1 RSLCRSTPCSAAFP
15 RTERPRSGC
24 APRRAPRRYPMTL
37 NRQDGLAVH
46 VGVAYRRRE
55 LAGAFLPG
63 RPRVEAVRWQ
73 EGPSS
78 GPPEL
83 SGLDSYLLAWTATL
97 SFCGGLFG
105 LAVSSALEVW
115 VPRCFILAY
124 GVGCALLAL
133 LALLLSRPWQ
143 QFPSSTRQ
151 DLSLLMG
158 EGPMAFWAAA
168 AKASRIHE
176 KWIDPKRAA
185 VRP

>member
-1 RSLCRSTPCSAAFP
+1 
-15 RTERPRSGC
+15 
-24 APRRAPRRYPMTL
+24 MTL
-37 NRQDGLAVH
+37 NHQDDLAAVQ

-55 LAGAFLPG
+55 IVGAFLPG
-63 RPRVEAVRWQ
+63 RPRVKAVRWP

-83 SGLDSYLLAWTATL
+83 SGLDSYLVAWTATL

-105 LAVSSALEVW
+105 LAVSSTFEVA
-115 VPRCFILAY
+115 VPRWFILAY
-124 GVGCALLAL
+124 GIGCALLAL

-143 QFPSSTRQ
+143 KYPISTRQ

-168 AKASRIHE
+168 AKTPMAHFS
-176 KWIDPKRAA
+176 WIDPKRAA
-185 VRP
+185 VRPADRASSVAP

>member
-1 RSLCRSTPCSAAFP
+1 
-15 RTERPRSGC
+15 
-24 APRRAPRRYPMTL
+24 MTL

-105 LAVSSALEVW
+105 LAVSSALEVA
-115 VPRCFILAY
+115 VPRWFILAY

-168 AKASRIHE
+168 AKASRIHFS
-176 KWIDPKRAA
+176 WIDPKRAA
-185 VRP
+185 VRPADRASSVAP